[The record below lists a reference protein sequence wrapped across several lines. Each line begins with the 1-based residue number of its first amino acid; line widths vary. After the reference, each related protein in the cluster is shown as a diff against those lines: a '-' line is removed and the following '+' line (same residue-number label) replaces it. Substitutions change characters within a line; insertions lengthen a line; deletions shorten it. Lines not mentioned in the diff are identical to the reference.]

1 MTVEQRAG
9 LAELATTLRWLQ
21 RENALAWRSRELG
34 GTREGAERK
43 GAAIAYGKA
52 ALAIEQMLQV

>member
-1 MTVEQRAG
+1 MNREQ
-9 LAELATTLRWLQ
+9 LAELAVTLRWLQ
-21 RENALAWRSRELG
+21 RENALQWQRYANTEHR
-34 GTREGAERK
+34 